1 MAVNVGV
8 IGAGTMGRRHLHA
21 LSGDRRVN
29 IVGVADVAEQ
39 VAREAAAD
47 AGARPC
53 ADLAGLADL
62 GVEAVFVT
70 LPNVYHAP
78 VVLHALDRGL
88 HVFSEKPMATS
99 LADARRIAER
109 VEASGRVYQMGFN
122 RRWAPA
128 YRYLRREVERGFVP
142 FSGAVKMTDGDMLT
156 PSWFANPAMTGGY
169 LYDTAVHLVDMVAW
183 LIGPIES
190 VAALGRQSCYPDLDD
205 IVMLMRCHGDR
216 PVALTTCAHASWA
229 DPTERVELYGDHA
242 LLASEDLDR
251 VRHATRERPQVEWER
266 LPSTDTLDRSGYV
279 QEDRAFIDA
288 CLNEGPPP
296 VTARDAVHSI
306 AVVDAAYRSMA
317 QGGAAVSVPPA

>member
-1 MAVNVGV
+1 MNVGI
-8 IGAGTMGRRHLHA
+8 IGAGTMGRRHLQA
-21 LSGDRRVN
+21 LAGDPRVRL
-29 IVGVADVAEQ
+29 VGVADVAEP
-39 VAREAAAD
+39 VAREAAAGV
-47 AGARPC
+47 GARAC

-62 GVEAVFVT
+62 GAEAVFVT

-78 VVLHALDRGL
+78 VVLDALDRGL

-109 VEASGRVYQMGFN
+109 VAAGGRVYQMGFN

-128 YRYLRREVERGFVP
+128 YRYLRQEIEHGFVP

-156 PSWFANPAMTGGY
+156 PAWFANPAMTGGF

-190 VAALGRQSCYPDLDD
+190 VAALGRQSCYPDRDD
-205 IVMLMRCHGDR
+205 IAMLMRCRGDR
-216 PVALTTCAHASWA
+216 PVAFTTCGHASWA
-229 DPTERVELYGDHA
+229 APLERVELYGDHA

-251 VRHATRERPQVEWER
+251 VRHATREHPHVEWER
-266 LPSTDTLDRSGYV
+266 LPSATLLDLSGYV

-288 CLNEGPPP
+288 CLGLAPPP

-306 AVVDAAYRSMA
+306 AVVDAAYQSMA
-317 QGGAAVSVPPA
+317 RGGEPVPVSPS